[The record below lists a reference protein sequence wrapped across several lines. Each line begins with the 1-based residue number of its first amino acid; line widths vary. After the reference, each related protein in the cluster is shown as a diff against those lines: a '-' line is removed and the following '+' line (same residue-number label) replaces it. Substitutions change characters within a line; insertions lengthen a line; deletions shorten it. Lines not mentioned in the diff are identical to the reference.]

1 MKATCYF
8 LHHLALMLDFF
19 VQGWWIAL
27 TTKDPILMR
36 QRNIQNT
43 SRIARKFLKAF
54 QIDLKIKHHQKLTAL
69 KDTPYLL
76 VANHLSYTDIILLAS
91 LEKLVFITSVEM
103 GSNPLLGAITRLGG
117 SLYTDRKRPVSLKH
131 EIQNF
136 SDAIAQGFKVVLF
149 PEGTSTAGKTVGS
162 FRRSLFQIALNVN
175 CPIIPVCIKYCSID
189 GQQINDS
196 NRDLICWY
204 GDMTFAPHF
213 MKLLGHRISAEIE
226 ILEPILQPQEK
237 TRSELSE
244 DIYRQIHDSYHQSI
258 KSI

>member
-1 MKATCYF
+1 MKAACYF
-8 LHHLALMLDFF
+8 LRHLALMLDFF
-19 VQGWWIAL
+19 GRGWWIAL
-27 TTKDPILMR
+27 STKDPLLTR

-54 QIDLKIKHHQKLTAL
+54 QIDLRVKHPERLTAL
-69 KDTPYLL
+69 QDTPYLL
-76 VANHLSYTDIILLAS
+76 VANHVSYTDIILLAS

-149 PEGTSTAGKTVGS
+149 PEGTSTDGKTVGS

-175 CPIIPVCIKYCSID
+175 CPILPVCIKYISID
-189 GQQINDS
+189 GQEISDN

-204 GDMTFAPHF
+204 GDMSFAPHF
-213 MKLLGHRISAEIE
+213 MKLLGRKINVEIE
-226 ILEPILQPQEK
+226 ILESILQPQEK

-244 DIYRQIHDSYHQSI
+244 AVYRQIHDSYHQNR